1 MVLITVGTTNDT
13 TATPIVAAVSTTI
26 LTHSILIKNM
36 VEISDMPIIMDMAN
50 ALALR
55 VMPWSRS

>member
-13 TATPIVAAVSTTI
+13 TATPMVAAVSTAI
-26 LTHSILIKNM
+26 LTQNILIKKM
-36 VEISDMPIIMDMAN
+36 AETSDMPIIMDMAY
-50 ALALR
+50 AFALR